1 MSVENFDNELIIES
15 AGQAGGNGEPLHEG
29 TERRPETFQ
38 EREETPL
45 SDPAE
50 IEAVVEAL
58 IFMSPEPIAA
68 QSLSEVTGLEV
79 GLIIETVNGLIDNYG
94 NRGGGVVI
102 REVAEGYAMY
112 TVPEATP
119 YISRLIKSNVNP
131 RLTRAAL
138 ETLAVVAYL
147 QPVSRG
153 VVSEIRGVHSDG
165 VIKTLEERGFI
176 KPVGKGMPPG
186 YPTLYGTTRTFLE
199 RFGLNSIEEIPDLNT
214 FAPDDQ
220 TVERIKRTLTWEAME
235 GSPIAERDETGENT
249 EDNGEDGA
257 GFQEESGKLD

>member
-1 MSVENFDNELIIES
+1 MRKAVSAEEFGGELIIES
-15 AGQAGGNGEPLHEG
+15 AGQAGVDDVPLSEGGENLQASL
-29 TERRPETFQ
+29 R
-38 EREETPL
+38 EREDAPL

-50 IEAVVEAL
+50 IEVIVEAM
-58 IFMSPEPIAA
+58 IFMSPEPITA
-68 QSLSEVTGLEV
+68 QSLSEVIGLEI
-79 GLIIETVNGLIDNYG
+79 GLIIETVNGLIKSYRS
-94 NRGGGVVI
+94 RGGGVVI

-138 ETLAVVAYL
+138 ETLAVIAYL

-153 VVSEIRGVHSDG
+153 VVSEIRGVNSDG
-165 VIKTLEERGFI
+165 VIRTLEERGFI

-199 RFGLNSIEEIPDLNT
+199 RFGLNSIDEMPDLDS

-235 GSPIAERDETGENT
+235 DSPIAERDETGENT
-249 EDNGEDGA
+249 EDNGE
-257 GFQEESGKLD
+257 